1 MSFFSLT
8 WRLGALPCLKNICS
22 NVKISAQAVTAV
34 TAVMRQDVD
43 VGFISLGVAA
53 TVIRTVAGMITEPL
67 THLMG

>member
-1 MSFFSLT
+1 M
-8 WRLGALPCLKNICS
+8 
-22 NVKISAQAVTAV
+22 KISAQAVTAV